1 MFSPPAPPP
10 PCPGTYTRICL
21 HAMENLHPQPGMVE
35 DSEAHDQ
42 VAESER
48 GTRPKPTPTSEWK
61 SAFKFPLLINGWNSA
76 HYMVTALP
84 ETKTHAGVI
93 ISETVSRA
101 QRMPTART
109 LTATSSARIN
119 DPDLAAAFYIETTK
133 APYFL
138 TLVSQMSELEPL
150 VLNKFFVPCNY
161 CGSPTRTSS
170 PCGYAF
176 TCRLCTLSNR
186 CCRSCARRGRVEMIY
201 VD

>member
-1 MFSPPAPPP
+1 MDNPLQQPDMTDHVEVHGQAADRTRLDRLPP
-10 PCPGTYTRICL
+10 
-21 HAMENLHPQPGMVE
+21 
-35 DSEAHDQ
+35 
-42 VAESER
+42 
-48 GTRPKPTPTSEWK
+48 KPTSEWK
-61 SAFKFPLLINGWNSA
+61 SAFSFPLFINNWNQA
-76 HYMVTALP
+76 HYLVTALP
-84 ETKTHAGVI
+84 DTKTHIGI
-93 ISETVSRA
+93 ILSEMASRA
-101 QRMPTART
+101 QRKPTART
-109 LTATSSARIN
+109 LSSISSARIS

-138 TLVSQMSELEPL
+138 TLVSQMSELESL
-150 VLNKFFVPCNY
+150 VVNKFFVPCNY